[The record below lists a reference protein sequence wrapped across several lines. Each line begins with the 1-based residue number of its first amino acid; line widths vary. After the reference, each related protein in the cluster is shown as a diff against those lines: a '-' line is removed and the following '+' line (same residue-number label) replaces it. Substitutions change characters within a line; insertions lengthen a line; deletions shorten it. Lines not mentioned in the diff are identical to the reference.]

1 MNKQKK
7 KLSNVMYIIR
17 VLNTWRMCK
26 LTLEIKAP
34 TLLAKTLNSYRDNYY
49 ELIFEKDKSE

>member
-1 MNKQKK
+1 
-7 KLSNVMYIIR
+7 MYIIR
-17 VLNTWRMCK
+17 VLNTQRMCK